1 MPAGHGDS
9 DPNFRLQTSI
19 FNIQYSPFPSLRL
32 CGLLCLLLCLA
43 LSAGPAFSAAAP
55 TAAEKRDLRAEAEAA
70 RKEAAEKE
78 FARYAEAA
86 ISWVPVRGLKDVQAV
101 FPHPVDPQRI
111 VLATA
116 GGLMIFDPAGTW
128 RALPGGTSEKLGR
141 VLDVAFRPDAPDTFY
156 VATDERGLWLTED
169 AGKTFRQVGSKQSGL
184 AGDSVQGV
192 CLWPDDSRFQ
202 TIYATHGRKA
212 AGISRSFDG
221 GQTWTVVARDYN
233 VDRLFTSLA
242 SGWQA
247 PERILIAGRRAAE
260 PQVQTLFLCSAL
272 EDMWSEIL
280 RDVVYADGTMSF
292 SRQHIYV
299 ATADQGLLRVNAT
312 GAFPIG
318 PAGAGGYASVGVTW
332 GPRAD
337 KELLYAYEPKRL
349 GLVTSLDGMASSA
362 TPGKGVYVG
371 PFIKE
376 GAQVRASANGG
387 RFYAAVNG
395 ALQVGY
401 VRTRGVS
408 VADARVEPPVF
419 TYERTTY
426 EQAQNDLHEVVY
438 KYRDAPTAVEFARR
452 VLERAEEASK
462 TYGGGEL
469 TITAK
474 VTTPR
479 GKPAGVTV
487 DLSGLRGPPDARM
500 FDDGKHGDGD
510 ANDGVYGLKFA
521 IDPRN
526 LLNPESRTLAPAG
539 PHGLSIKALATE
551 GGSIGGAVAVL
562 AVFDR
567 PDAMLFWSDRN
578 YHNMKAESGDATVAA
593 QVPREEALFGS
604 RCLKFQT
611 GEKPWSA
618 VVGVPGYEGRDISG
632 YIALSFWVRSDSA
645 AELNVCLRDLPEFSE
660 VTTSPAVAVVKDGLI
675 EGGKLTG
682 DWHRVMI
689 PLPRLLAA
697 APGFRVG
704 ELGQIVL
711 SGDGKPPATIWIDR
725 VVFHPNA
732 GTMENEKRPEA
743 PGTVGT
749 PKRKK

>member
-1 MPAGHGDS
+1 MLSVGCWVFLILPL
-9 DPNFRLQTSI
+9 F
-19 FNIQYSPFPSLRL
+19 
-32 CGLLCLLLCLA
+32 LA
-43 LSAGPAFSAAAP
+43 LAAFPALAATAP

-78 FARYAEAA
+78 FARYTEAA
-86 ISWVPVRGLKDVQAV
+86 IAWVPVRGLKDVQAV
-101 FPHPVDPQRI
+101 FPHPVDPQRV

-116 GGLMIFDPAGTW
+116 DGLMLSDQGGQTW
-128 RALPGGTSEKLGR
+128 RALPGGTAEKLGR
-141 VLDVAFRPDAPDTFY
+141 VLDVAFRPDVPDMFY
-156 VATDERGLWLTED
+156 VGTDERGLWLTED
-169 AGKTFRQVGSKQSGL
+169 AGKTFRQVGSKQ
-184 AGDSVQGV
+184 AGMACDSVQGV

-212 AGISRSFDG
+212 PGISRSFNG
-221 GQTWTVVARDYN
+221 GQSWTVVARDYN
-233 VDRLFTSLA
+233 VDRLFVPLA
-242 SGWQA
+242 AGWHA
-247 PERILIAGRRAAE
+247 PERILVAARRAAE

-272 EDMWSEIL
+272 EDMWSEIR
-280 RDVVYADGTMSF
+280 RDLVFVDGVMSQ
-292 SRQHIYV
+292 SGDHLYV
-299 ATADQGLLRVNAT
+299 ATADQGLFRVDGT
-312 GAFPIG
+312 GSFPIG
-318 PAGAGGYASVGVTW
+318 PPGVNGYASIGVTW
-332 GPRAD
+332 GPRGD
-337 KELLYAYEPKRL
+337 KELLYAYEPKRI
-349 GLVTSLDGMASSA
+349 GLVTSLDGMATSA

-376 GAQVRASANGG
+376 GAHVRANANGG
-387 RFYAAVNG
+387 RFFAAVNG

-408 VADARVEPPVF
+408 VSDARVEPPVF

-426 EQAQNDLHEVVY
+426 EQAQADLHEIVY
-438 KYRDAPTAVEFARR
+438 KYREPPTGVELARR
-452 VLERAEEASK
+452 VLERAEEARK

-469 TITAK
+469 TITAR
-474 VTTPR
+474 VTAPR

-487 DLSGLRGPPDARM
+487 DLSELRGPPDQRM

-510 ANDGVYGLKFA
+510 ANDGVYGVKFA
-521 IDPRN
+521 MDPRN
-526 LLNPESRTLAPAG
+526 LLNPETHALAPAG
-539 PHGLSIKALATE
+539 PHGLSIKAVTAD
-551 GGSIGGAVAVL
+551 GGAIGGAVAVL

-578 YHNMKAESGDATVAA
+578 YHGMKAESGDAAVVA

-604 RCLKFQT
+604 KCLKFQT

-618 VVGVPGYEGRDISG
+618 SLGVQGYEGRDISG

-645 AELNVCLRDLPEFSE
+645 GELNVCLRDMPEFSE
-660 VTTSPAVAVVKDGLI
+660 VTTSSAVAVVKDALV

-697 APGFRVG
+697 TPGFRISQ
-704 ELGQIVL
+704 LGQIVL

-743 PGTVGT
+743 PGAVGP